1 MDFSDSSVR
10 AKQLQPRDREFG
22 SPTECPQCC
31 DPEGLR
37 REEEEQEE
45 GQRPEGSAVGGRVKK
60 MSNVLEH
67 LKNKTKKKTQKK
79 NLEFI
84 SVAIIKSRLAKFSS
98 LL

>member
-67 LKNKTKKKTQKK
+67 LKNKTKKKKHKK
-79 NLEFI
+79 KTLNSFP
-84 SVAIIKSRLAKFSS
+84 